1 MLRKKLYFILE
12 DLKKHKRSRNDA
24 MTSYVSERLNEG
36 LVSYLHDTSNS
47 VEFLIARNGLNTL
60 KKLNRE

>member
-12 DLKKHKRSRNDA
+12 DLEKHKRSRDDA
-24 MTSYVSERLNEG
+24 MTSYVSERLNNG
-36 LVSYLHDTSNS
+36 LVSYLHDTSKS

>member
-12 DLKKHKRSRNDA
+12 DLKKHKRSRDDA
-24 MTSYVSERLNEG
+24 MTYYVSQRLNEG
-36 LVSYLHDTSNS
+36 LVSYLHDTSKS
-47 VEFLIARNGLNTL
+47 VEFLTARNGLNTL

>member
-12 DLKKHKRSRNDA
+12 DLKKHKRSRDDA
-24 MTSYVSERLNEG
+24 MTSYVSERLNDG
-36 LVSYLHDTSNS
+36 LVSYLHDTSKS
-47 VEFLIARNGLNTL
+47 VEFLTSRNGLNTL